1 MPVRPSS
8 KALSLA
14 ERPRSVWLVPPARL
28 APDRPAT
35 PSDQPWLRYRNSSRW
50 DTGGT
55 TAQALA
61 DYVALITALKKE
73 YDTDAP
79 VIAFGGSYGG
89 MLAGWFRIARPDVIT
104 GSIAA
109 SAPVRMIVSP
119 ATIAFLPKKLEHS
132 SDDAVGCCAQQASA
146 DTSNYKG
153 GWEAIGRG
161 MSKAGG
167 ATDNCFTNFR
177 SVHQLAQF
185 RECRRAVVSTT
196 LVGRLWLVAAQLHT
210 ATMTGLV

>member
-1 MPVRPSS
+1 
-8 KALSLA
+8 
-14 ERPRSVWLVPPARL
+14 
-28 APDRPAT
+28 
-35 PSDQPWLRYRNSSRW
+35 
-50 DTGGT
+50 
-55 TAQALA
+55 
-61 DYVALITALKKE
+61 
-73 YDTDAP
+73 
-79 VIAFGGSYGG
+79 

-119 ATIAFLPKKLEHS
+119 LQRSLSCRKS
-132 SDDAVGCCAQQASA
+132 SSIPTTVAQQASA

-185 RECRRAVVSTT
+185 RECHRAVVSTHPVWSDVVCVCRLST
-196 LVGRLWLVAAQLHT
+196 VGESEYGMEVLNKAARRCEGHEWKTAEQLLSW
-210 ATMTGLV
+210 G

>member
-1 MPVRPSS
+1 V
-8 KALSLA
+8 
-14 ERPRSVWLVPPARL
+14 
-28 APDRPAT
+28 
-35 PSDQPWLRYRNSSRW
+35 
-50 DTGGT
+50 
-55 TAQALA
+55 
-61 DYVALITALKKE
+61 E
-73 YDTDAP
+73 YKTDAP

-109 SAPVRMIVSP
+109 SAPVRMV
-119 ATIAFLPKKLEHS
+119 
-132 SDDAVGCCAQQASA
+132 ASA

-177 SVHQLAQF
+177 SIHQLAEYIGQSTYGL
-185 RECRRAVVSTT
+185 EVMNKAARRCEGAEFTS
-196 LVGRLWLVAAQLHT
+196 GAIDKRPF
-210 ATMTGLV
+210 